1 MNFKFYLA
9 CALVVLT
16 GFGFAHGQSST
27 SGNSSNKNG
36 GSGTKPGE
44 VPENDIRVNS
54 ALRGLWVVKVAQLQD
69 RGLFAYFKIGQPIA
83 LVGRNSVIAYGSP
96 GLEVVRCDYTLDAN
110 GSVTQIISLNNGY
123 SWAVSPQLGN
133 NPNWLVQVFH
143 RATNKEVGRLLIE
156 IQ

>member
-1 MNFKFYLA
+1 MKSLLSLSIFLLATLNMNLA
-9 CALVVLT
+9 Y
-16 GFGFAHGQSST
+16 GQSS
-27 SGNSSNKNG
+27 SGSSSKG
-36 GSGTKPGE
+36 GNPSGSNPGE
-44 VPENDIRVNS
+44 VPENNIRVS
-54 ALRGLWVVKVAQLQD
+54 PTLRGLWVVKVAQIQD

-83 LVGRNSVIAYGSP
+83 LVGRNSVVAYGSP
-96 GLEVVRCDYTLDAN
+96 GLEVVRCDFTLDAN
-110 GSVTQIISLNNGY
+110 GSVAQIISLNNGY

>member
-1 MNFKFYLA
+1 MKTFFSMIVFLLITLNMN
-9 CALVVLT
+9 
-16 GFGFAHGQSST
+16 FAHGQSSS
-27 SGNSSNKNG
+27 SGSSNG
-36 GSGTKPGE
+36 GNPSGSQPGE
-44 VPENDIRVNS
+44 VPENNIRVS
-54 ALRGLWVVKVAQLQD
+54 PTLRGLWVVKVAQLQD

-83 LVGRNSVIAYGSP
+83 LVGRNSVVAYGSP

-110 GSVTQIISLNNGY
+110 GSVAQIISLNNGY